1 MKLVLV
7 RHGEP
12 DYTKVL
18 AAGHIGMGVELAQ
31 LTERGISQAEAASHD
46 ERLKGAEVIISS
58 PYTRALE
65 TAAIISKN
73 TGLSIIIENGLHE
86 WCPNLPC
93 KRKNIPFRQIFNEM
107 KERNG
112 KWDKTCKTRWEEFD
126 EVGERAFNA
135 LRKYIGKYDKVVV
148 VAHGFV
154 FNQFIFNP
162 TLEHCGI
169 QEYEFTE
176 DSKPLG
182 YIWPFPGRS
191 QRP

>member
-12 DYTKVL
+12 DYSIVL
-18 AAGHIGMGVELAQ
+18 ASGHIGMGVELAQ
-31 LTERGISQAEAASHD
+31 LTERGISQAEAASKD

-58 PYTRALE
+58 PYTRALQ

-73 TGLSIIIENGLHE
+73 TGLNIIIENGLHE

-93 KRKNIPFRQIFNEM
+93 KRKNIPFRQIFTEM

-112 KWDKTCKTRWEEFD
+112 KWDSTCKTRWEEFD

-135 LRKYIGKYDKVVV
+135 LRKYIGKYEIKNR
-148 VAHGFV
+148 HFHCPKSGLLQNQSV
-154 FNQFIFNP
+154 FHQNFRATFDHLKRRI
-162 TLEHCGI
+162 I
-169 QEYEFTE
+169 
-176 DSKPLG
+176 
-182 YIWPFPGRS
+182 
-191 QRP
+191 